1 MPSSIAILILLTI
14 ALAILTH
21 LIPAGE
27 YTRVDNVPIAGTY
40 TVTEPNPQGIWDIL
54 AAPMEG
60 FRGAIDIILFVFVLS
75 GCLGILGKSRS
86 LDAGL
91 MYVINRLN
99 GREKMMIP
107 KNFVKKE
114 RDHHEKNKYQTDKQ
128 HRKKGNYHD
137 WNLIPSASNQGTC
150 MDI

>member
-1 MPSSIAILILLTI
+1 MIILTI
-14 ALAILTH
+14 VLAILTH

-40 TVTEPNPQGIWDIL
+40 TQVNSNPQGIWDVL
-54 AAPMEG
+54 SAPMQG

-75 GCLGILGKSRS
+75 GCLGIIGKSRS

-99 GREKMMIP
+99 GREKLMIP
-107 KNFVKKE
+107 IVMFIASIW
-114 RDHHEKNKYQTDKQ
+114 
-128 HRKKGNYHD
+128 
-137 WNLIPSASNQGTC
+137 WNNIWIFRRNHSILSYSYSDVHCNGI
-150 MDI
+150 

>member
-1 MPSSIAILILLTI
+1 MKKSKSPIKKKKFEMPSSIAILILLTI

-99 GREKMMIP
+99 
-107 KNFVKKE
+107 
-114 RDHHEKNKYQTDKQ
+114 D
-128 HRKKGNYHD
+128 
-137 WNLIPSASNQGTC
+137 SNRYDYRFCRRHYIWLFRRNHTFLSHSDSNVYGHG
-150 MDI
+150 I